1 MTAPEPTDPA
11 SLADAR
17 RRDRDRDNER
27 NTELLAAELPAAR
40 YIDARYLQWLYDD
53 NPYGPAIQR
62 SVDDDGVRIGHYAL
76 IPQRFRG
83 RDGIVPAAFSLHAV
97 VRSGGQRKGLFT
109 DMGLEIYEEAGAAG
123 WQLTTGVCNEKSIG
137 AVVKYMGWKW
147 PGPLPVRL
155 VAPYAMAGSEA
166 RRVIS
171 RTVDADYLASADFE
185 QLVAGLDAF
194 PVQQWT
200 NHYTAE
206 YLRWRLA
213 CPATTYAIHVTDELV
228 AITSTDVRFGV
239 RAVAVLKLLPRDGRT
254 GLRAEA
260 IVSAACRFHKAPY
273 AVYAGFNP
281 HVSLRGVQP
290 PRKLQPSPLNLI
302 IRSLSSAIDQ
312 GPLMI
317 DTFEFLDMDAY

>member
-1 MTAPEPTDPA
+1 MTAPEPAQP
-11 SLADAR
+11 R
-17 RRDRDRDNER
+17 GDRSHDNER

-40 YIDARYLQWLYDD
+40 YVDAGYLQWLYDE

-83 RDGIVPAAFSLHAV
+83 RDGVVPAAFSLHAV
-97 VRSGGQRKGLFT
+97 VRSGTQRKGLFT
-109 DMGLEIYEEAGAAG
+109 QMGLEIYEEAGAAG

-155 VAPYAMAGSEA
+155 VVPYAMGGAAA
-166 RRVIS
+166 RRATS
-171 RTVDADYLASADFE
+171 RTVDAAYLASDAFA
-185 QLVAGLDAF
+185 QLAGELDAH
-194 PVQQWT
+194 PVEQWT
-200 NHYTAE
+200 NSYTAE

-228 AITSTDVRFGV
+228 AITTTDVRFGV
-239 RAVAVLKLLPRDGRT
+239 RAAAILKLLPRAGRT

-260 IVSAACRFHKAPY
+260 VVGAACRFHRAPY

-281 HVSLRGVQP
+281 HVALRGVQP
-290 PRKLQPSPLNLI
+290 PRRLQPSPLNLI
-302 IRSLSSAIDQ
+302 IRSLSPVVDQ

>member
-1 MTAPEPTDPA
+1 MTAPDPTDPA
-11 SLADAR
+11 SLAEAR
-17 RRDRDRDNER
+17 RRDRDRNNER

-97 VRSGGQRKGLFT
+97 VRSGGQRRGLFT

-155 VAPYAMAGSEA
+155 VAPYAMASSEA
-166 RRVIS
+166 RRVQS
-171 RTVDADYLASADFE
+171 RTVDAAYLASTEFE
-185 QLVAGLDAF
+185 QLVDGLDAF
-194 PVQQWT
+194 PVTQWT
-200 NHYTAE
+200 NSYTAE

-254 GLRAEA
+254 GLRAES

-302 IRSLSSAIDQ
+302 IRSLTPAIDQ

>member
-1 MTAPEPTDPA
+1 MTAPDPA
-11 SLADAR
+11 HARADDAR
-17 RRDRDRDNER
+17 HRDNER

-62 SVDDDGVRIGHYAL
+62 SVDDDEGVRIGHYAL

-109 DMGLEIYEEAGAAG
+109 DMGLEIYEEASAAG

-147 PGPLPVRL
+147 PGPLPVRI
-155 VAPYAMAGSEA
+155 VAPYAVASNEA
-166 RRVIS
+166 RRVQS
-171 RTVDADYLASADFE
+171 RSVDAAYLASPEFE

-194 PVQQWT
+194 PVRQWT
-200 NHYTAE
+200 NHYSAA

-213 CPATTYAIHVTDELV
+213 CPASTYAIHVTDELV

-239 RAVAVLKLLPRDGRT
+239 RATAVLKLLPRDGRT

-302 IRSLSSAIDQ
+302 IRSLSPAIDQ

>member
-1 MTAPEPTDPA
+1 MTAPDPTDPA
-11 SLADAR
+11 SLAEAR
-17 RRDRDRDNER
+17 RRDRDRNNER

-97 VRSGGQRKGLFT
+97 VRSDGQRRGLFT

-155 VAPYAMAGSEA
+155 VAPYAMASSEA
-166 RRVIS
+166 RRVQS
-171 RTVDADYLASADFE
+171 RTVDAAYLASTEFE
-185 QLVAGLDAF
+185 QLVDGLDGF
-194 PVQQWT
+194 PVTQWT
-200 NHYTAE
+200 NSYTAE

-254 GLRAEA
+254 GLRAES

-302 IRSLSSAIDQ
+302 IRSLTPAIDQ